1 MKLFIK
7 ILFLLLV
14 LQSFQCSK
22 SDDKN
27 PNDIT
32 PEQLQAKKLEIKNYI
47 ASFSCSETVGCGS
60 IAFGSKP
67 CGGPREYLLFSNA
80 VNLPQLE
87 QMIAEFNELDNQY
100 NIQTDAISDCLA
112 VQLPTTIGCVNGVCT
127 VISN

>member
-7 ILFLLLV
+7 ILFLSIV
-14 LQSFQCSK
+14 FQSFQCSK

-32 PEQLQAKKLEIKNYI
+32 PEQLQAKKLEITNYI
-47 ASFSCSETVGCGS
+47 NGFSCSEQVGCGS

-80 VNLPQLE
+80 VNLQQLQ
-87 QMIAEFNELDNQY
+87 QMVTSYNELENQY
-100 NIQTDAISDCLA
+100 NIQTDAVSDCLA
-112 VQLPTTIGCVNGVCT
+112 VQPPTTIGCVNGVCT

>member
-7 ILFLLLV
+7 ILFLSIV
-14 LQSFQCSK
+14 FQSFQCSK
-22 SDDKN
+22 SDDKS

-32 PEQLQAKKLEIKNYI
+32 PDQLQAKKLEITNYI
-47 ASFSCSETVGCGS
+47 NGFSCSEQVGCGS

-80 VNLPQLE
+80 VNLQQLQ
-87 QMIAEFNELDNQY
+87 QMVTSYNELENQY
-100 NIQTDAISDCLA
+100 NIQTDAVSDCLA
-112 VQLPTTIGCVNGVCT
+112 VQPPTTIGCVNGVCT